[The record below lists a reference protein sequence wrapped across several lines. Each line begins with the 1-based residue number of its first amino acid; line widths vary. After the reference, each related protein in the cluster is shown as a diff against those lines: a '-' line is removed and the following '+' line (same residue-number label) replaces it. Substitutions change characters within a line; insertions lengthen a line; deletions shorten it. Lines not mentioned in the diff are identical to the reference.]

1 MARQELNIGTNA
13 NDGTGDTLRNAM
25 IKVNE
30 MFTEIYNSPGVST
43 TALSLNDNTISAIRS
58 NDDIVFEPA
67 GTGVIKFPA
76 IQINDNNIQGLR
88 SNEDINLLPA
98 GTGKVVFG
106 AIQIN
111 GTSLSSTDSTTI
123 NINDGLIVDGTLTTV
138 GSASITGALSAGT
151 GSTVGNLTLAN
162 GSITDSG
169 GTIDFGDEN
178 LTSTGTITAATGST
192 IGNLTLANGSITDSG
207 GAISFGDENL
217 STTGTLTVDGLST
230 LGSVTVTGATTMA
243 GTVTIDN
250 LTFNDNIISS
260 TSNADI
266 RLEPGGT
273 GAVVVDSLTVDSNI
287 NITDNIIKTTVSNSN
302 LELQPSGTGTVIV
315 HSDLDIDGGTID
327 GTVIGGTTP
336 AAGTFTSVDTTSSVT
351 IDGITISDNTISTNA
366 SNSPLELTGN
376 GTGGVTI
383 SGFTFPSS
391 DGSSGQFMTTNGSG
405 QLSFATAGVTLN
417 HTTIAD
423 ASVSVSSS
431 ATTNLD
437 TFAKATFRSAKY
449 FISAVD
455 TTNGRHEIVE
465 ANVTHDGSNAYV
477 ATFGSTSSSA
487 TGLTV
492 FSADISGSDVR
503 LRVTNISDNTTVFKF
518 QRVAINV

>member
-98 GTGKVVFG
+98 GTGKVLFG

-123 NINDGLIVDGTLTTV
+123 NINDGLIVDGTITTT

-178 LTSTGTITAATGST
+178 
-192 IGNLTLANGSITDSG
+192 
-207 GAISFGDENL
+207 
-217 STTGTLTVDGLST
+217 
-230 LGSVTVTGATTMA
+230 
-243 GTVTIDN
+243 
-250 LTFNDNIISS
+250 
-260 TSNADI
+260 
-266 RLEPGGT
+266 
-273 GAVVVDSLTVDSNI
+273 
-287 NITDNIIKTTVSNSN
+287 
-302 LELQPSGTGTVIV
+302 
-315 HSDLDIDGGTID
+315 
-327 GTVIGGTTP
+327 
-336 AAGTFTSVDTTSSVT
+336 
-351 IDGITISDNTISTNA
+351 
-366 SNSPLELTGN
+366 
-376 GTGGVTI
+376 
-383 SGFTFPSS
+383 
-391 DGSSGQFMTTNGSG
+391 
-405 QLSFATAGVTLN
+405 
-417 HTTIAD
+417 
-423 ASVSVSSS
+423 
-431 ATTNLD
+431 
-437 TFAKATFRSAKY
+437 
-449 FISAVD
+449 
-455 TTNGRHEIVE
+455 
-465 ANVTHDGSNAYV
+465 
-477 ATFGSTSSSA
+477 
-487 TGLTV
+487 
-492 FSADISGSDVR
+492 
-503 LRVTNISDNTTVFKF
+503 
-518 QRVAINV
+518 